1 MLVSSR
7 SIFEVYISIKSCA
20 GCKRVQ
26 KGAKGQGEVQGEGV
40 HKKGEC
46 NNNIEIKFIK
56 NLNLNFYLKK
66 RVPKSENWIFYNWIF
81 NCSYYSRSP
90 IDLYRTTKKDE
101 HTSKEAAFVNHS
113 RSQGMSSL
121 KILGKNSLF

>member
-26 KGAKGQGEVQGEGV
+26 KGAKGCKRARGGAEVQGEGV

-56 NLNLNFYLKK
+56 
-66 RVPKSENWIFYNWIF
+66 I
-81 NCSYYSRSP
+81 
-90 IDLYRTTKKDE
+90 
-101 HTSKEAAFVNHS
+101 
-113 RSQGMSSL
+113 
-121 KILGKNSLF
+121 